1 MQYLHQNTLF
11 CWFSLETSRIGNI
24 NLKRREICHIPLP
37 EAHVEWDHCDPDILS
52 GLLVYV
58 AQLKPGVVLK
68 STVSSSGGW
77 GQDVEKDKGLLTF
90 SCQALSVSWAWK
102 GGSRPSE
109 NIRNL
114 SNSSCWGR
122 WDRWSIQV
130 MQRGWRR
137 CWDRWFSFSDNFEGI
152 ITWRGLVSL
161 VL

>member
-77 GQDVEKDKGLLTF
+77 GQNVEKAYFWQNNFNSNVYFPF
-90 SCQALSVSWAWK
+90 SAPVDSYVQNW
-102 GGSRPSE
+102 
-109 NIRNL
+109 N
-114 SNSSCWGR
+114 
-122 WDRWSIQV
+122 
-130 MQRGWRR
+130 
-137 CWDRWFSFSDNFEGI
+137 
-152 ITWRGLVSL
+152 
-161 VL
+161 